1 MALSLFTLQLG
12 IASPH
17 DADIYALTGA
27 DPVRVALVKAV
38 IAAESGWNSGALR
51 YEPALNDASYG
62 LMQVLHRT
70 AQIYAPTVT
79 PGELFIPRV
88 NLEIGIAHL
97 DALLAR
103 YDLNDT
109 IAAYNAGT
117 PRRNDAGQYTNS
129 KGSTVVQSYVNN
141 VLQGYAFYLEHQQP
155 VEWPATGSFVPAPP
169 ILDQLTSSGVLI
181 PALTILGAIGLAVMK
196 RHTSAITE

>member
-1 MALSLFTLQLG
+1 MAVSLFTLQLG

-17 DADIYALTGA
+17 DTDIYALTGA
-27 DPVRVALVKAV
+27 DPVRIALVKAV

-51 YEPALNDASYG
+51 AEPALNDASYG

-103 YDLNDT
+103 YDLNDA

-117 PRRNDAGQYTNS
+117 PRRNADGQYTNS

-141 VLQGYAFYLEHQQP
+141 VLQSYAFYLEHQRP
-155 VEWPATGSFVPAPP
+155 TEWPAEEGALPLPP
-169 ILDQLTSSGVLI
+169 LLTSLTSEGILI
-181 PALTILGAIGLAVMK
+181 PALAILGVLGLAV
-196 RHTSAITE
+196 AITE